1 MAVSARTKAQTDS
14 PEAAPA
20 PPGMLQGR
28 LDLKTVQ
35 PRLSDQAWLQA
46 LARVRHG
53 GPEFACPACARRC
66 RFSPVPVQR
75 ALACQGCGHR
85 LYPCKDTPL
94 EKPQRALAEWLLAA
108 RLIDRTSGAIET
120 KELQGE
126 IGCTY
131 KAAWRMEQEL
141 RPFRARPEGAAQIA
155 QWLRAFDL
163 CLAGPAPE
171 DAKPV
176 GRGAERSAPAGS
188 SAPEAETAAATPSPL
203 FVRLVPS
210 ARARA
215 HVVVWGGVVGATAL
229 AIGLASLLTD
239 RSGRIEPVASPE
251 LAAPP
256 SLTLAILRSSV
267 RLSPAVE
274 AILGEEAPD
283 QEAAAIVEDRRTYDT
298 IIKEGTAPGPRDP
311 NEILQFGPIKV
322 RRHIVETIVRAA
334 RETGADPVLLMAIA
348 DKESSF
354 ATEVKAKTSSA
365 TGLFQFIEKTW
376 LQVVRD
382 FGAKHDLAQE
392 AKAIVWA
399 GDSLVVDN
407 DKERE
412 RILDLR
418 RDPYLSAVMAAE
430 MLNRDR
436 MRIARRIGRDLTH
449 GETYLAHFLGP
460 DGAERFMAQ
469 MVSAPKSS
477 AAELLPKPAAAN
489 KSIFFVQEEGKAKAL
504 SMAEVHSKFESMMGA
519 RLARY
524 RNVQRVATPLAFAP
538 VEQPA
543 LVLRVGRPAK

>member
-1 MAVSARTKAQTDS
+1 MAVSARTKAQPAS
-14 PEAAPA
+14 PEAAPE
-20 PPGMLQGR
+20 PPGALQGR
-28 LDLKTVQ
+28 LDLRTVQ
-35 PRLSDQAWLQA
+35 ARLSDQAWLQA

-66 RFSPVPVQR
+66 RFSPVPSQR

-85 LYPCKDTPL
+85 IFPCKDTPL

-120 KELQGE
+120 KELQAE

-141 RPFRARPEGAAQIA
+141 RPFLARPEGAAQAA

-163 CLAGPAPE
+163 CLSGPALE
-171 DAKPV
+171 GAKPV
-176 GRGAERSAPAGS
+176 GRGAERSAPTGS
-188 SAPEAETAAATPSPL
+188 SAPEAETTVAPPSPL
-203 FVRLVPS
+203 FERLVPS

-215 HVVVWGGVVGATAL
+215 HVVVWGGIVGATAL

-267 RLSPAVE
+267 RVSPTVE
-274 AILGEEAPD
+274 AILGDDAPD
-283 QEAAAIVEDRRTYDT
+283 QEAAAIVEDRQTYDT

-382 FGAKHDLAQE
+382 FGARHDLAQE
-392 AKAIVWA
+392 AKAIVWS

-430 MLNRDR
+430 MLKRDR

-543 LVLRVGRPAK
+543 LVLRVGRPTK